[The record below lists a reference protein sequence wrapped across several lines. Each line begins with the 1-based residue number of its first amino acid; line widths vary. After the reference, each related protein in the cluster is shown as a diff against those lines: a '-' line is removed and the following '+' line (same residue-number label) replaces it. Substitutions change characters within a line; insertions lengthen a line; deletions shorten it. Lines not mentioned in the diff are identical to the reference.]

1 MEDLIN
7 KARSRHGDLYD
18 YSKVSST
25 YDGHS
30 ASIICARHGEFK
42 QVMSSHINGTHCKT
56 CSIEKRSKKL
66 RLPTSEFLRRANIL
80 HDGKYDYSKVK
91 YNNNRDRVIIICPK
105 HGEFEQILLGHLTG
119 YGCRKCAREASF
131 TTNEE
136 FVRRCEIKHERYYN
150 YSKVNY
156 TDSRNKVTIIC
167 PKHGEFEQT
176 AAAHLKGS
184 KCPKCSIEDRYLT
197 TEQFI
202 EKARKVHD
210 DLYSYSDVN
219 YAGART
225 KVLITCSE
233 HGNFSQ
239 EPNSHLNG
247 NGCPV
252 CAWENMH
259 LTQEEFIDK
268 AVLIHDDKFKYDK
281 VSYYD
286 TSTAVTITCDVH
298 GDFTQLPNTHLSGA
312 GCYRCGRDGL
322 KFTKEQFIE
331 KARSVHRD
339 RYDYSKLEYVNI
351 KTKLLITCP
360 EHGDFLQKAATHLRG
375 SGCFKCNASK
385 GELAVEY
392 ILINENIKHI
402 REYTLPEI
410 VNRYRYDFYLPEYR
424 ALIEFHGIQHYES
437 VEWFGGEE
445 VFDYTRRNDEI
456 KRQLASEAK
465 YVLIELNYKQL
476 ETLSSEEFKK
486 LLLKKLAKINKR

>member
-7 KARSRHGDLYD
+7 KARNRHGDLYD

-25 YDGHS
+25 YDGYS
-30 ASIICARHGEFK
+30 ASIICAKHGEFK
-42 QVMSSHINGTHCKT
+42 QAMRVHIEGAHCKT
-56 CSIEKRSKKL
+56 CSNERKSKRF

-91 YNNNRDRVIIICPK
+91 YNNNRDRIIIICPK
-105 HGEFEQILLGHLTG
+105 HGEFEQILSGHLTG
-119 YGCRKCAREASF
+119 YGCRECAREASF
-131 TTNEE
+131 ITNEE
-136 FVRRCEIKHERYYN
+136 FVRRCEIKHGRYYN

-167 PKHGEFEQT
+167 PSHGEFEQT
-176 AAAHLKGS
+176 AAGHLGGS

-202 EKARKVHD
+202 EKARKVHG
-210 DLYSYSDVN
+210 DLYSYGDVN
-219 YAGART
+219 YVGIRT

-239 EPNSHLNG
+239 IPNSHL
-247 NGCPV
+247 
-252 CAWENMH
+252 
-259 LTQEEFIDK
+259 
-268 AVLIHDDKFKYDK
+268 Y
-281 VSYYD
+281 
-286 TSTAVTITCDVH
+286 
-298 GDFTQLPNTHLSGA
+298 GA
-312 GCYRCGRDGL
+312 
-322 KFTKEQFIE
+322 
-331 KARSVHRD
+331 
-339 RYDYSKLEYVNI
+339 
-351 KTKLLITCP
+351 
-360 EHGDFLQKAATHLRG
+360 
-375 SGCFKCNASK
+375 GCFKCNASK
-385 GELAVEY
+385 GELAVER

-437 VEWFGGEE
+437 VELFGGEE

-456 KRQLASEAK
+456 KRLLASEAK